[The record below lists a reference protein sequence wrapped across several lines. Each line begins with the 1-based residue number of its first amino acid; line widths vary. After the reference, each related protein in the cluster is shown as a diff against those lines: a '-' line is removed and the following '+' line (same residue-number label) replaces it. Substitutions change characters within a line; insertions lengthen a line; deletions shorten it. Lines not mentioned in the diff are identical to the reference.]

1 MTKIKPSPKIQAA
14 ILSFL
19 KDNKGTEMTR
29 KTISHALEIHK
40 RDFKIFEKSLNVL
53 VEQGA
58 IRRTKGH
65 TFVYEQ
71 LSRQTGELHLTRA
84 GYGFVEIE
92 GRDDDVFVARNNLN
106 TAFDRDIVEVQFYAK
121 SSGKR
126 QEAYITRIIKR
137 FREMIVGTYK
147 ETEYYHFV
155 TPDSTK
161 IYRDII
167 ITADESGK
175 AKDGQKVVVRFEGW
189 ESDQHNPEGVITDV
203 LGMPDDPGVDVVSV
217 AYNYNLPVYF
227 TKEVENEARKVAT
240 KISDAE
246 LVSRMDLRDLICFT
260 IDPEDAQDFDDA
272 VSLEEL
278 PNGNL
283 QLGVHIA
290 DVSHYVQA
298 DTVLDKEAYRRGT
311 SIYLVDRVIPMLPER
326 LSNDMCSLKPNVDRL
341 AFTCLMELDDDLNV
355 VDHTITPSVIHSR
368 KRFTYQEFQD
378 VYDNHSDNPLYPVI
392 KRMYALSKRLTTQR
406 FKDGSID
413 FDSPEVR
420 FILDEKGKPVD
431 VIPKKRLLSH
441 RLVEEFMLMANKT
454 VAHHVGLLKQYR
466 GGAPFLYRVHEK
478 PSDEKMLRFYN
489 FLKALKIPFKPVK
502 KISSKYFQEILASI
516 KGTNEETIIGEVAL
530 RSMMKAVYSEINIGH
545 FGLSFEDYTHFTS
558 PIRRYPDLIVHR
570 MLRLYAAEGVKDVKG
585 MRKRMHDIA
594 EHSSKRERLAVEA
607 ERESIKLKQV
617 EYIQKHI
624 GETFHGFI
632 SGVTSFGIFV
642 ELEDTYIEGLVQMAR
657 MSDDYYIYD
666 EVSYS
671 MTGRH
676 SGRHIRLGDK
686 VEIRVESVDLEKRE
700 VEFALL
706 EDPDFVPVAPVVQ
719 AGEKKEKSGRRR
731 RRKKK

>member
-1 MTKIKPSPKIQAA
+1 MKKIKPSPQIKAA
-14 ILSFL
+14 ILAYL
-19 KDNKGTEMTR
+19 KAHKGTAMTR
-29 KTISHALEIHK
+29 KTISHALEINK
-40 RDFKIFEKSLNVL
+40 KNFKVFEKSLNVL
-53 VEQGA
+53 VEEGA
-58 IRRTKGH
+58 IRRTRGH
-65 TFVYEQ
+65 TYVYEQ
-71 LSRQTGELHLTRA
+71 ISRQTGELHLTRA

-92 GRDDDVFVARNNLN
+92 GMDDDVFVARNNLN
-106 TAFDRDIVEVQFYAK
+106 TAFDRDIVEVQFYAR

-126 QEAYITRIIKR
+126 QEAYITRVVKR

-167 ITADESGK
+167 VTGDETGK
-175 AKDGQKVVVRFEGW
+175 AKNGQKVVVRFEGW
-189 ESDQHNPEGVITDV
+189 ESDQHNPEGVIIDV
-203 LGMPDDPGVDVVSV
+203 LGMPDDAGVDVVSV
-217 AYNYNLPVYF
+217 AYNYNLPVHF
-227 TKEVENEARKVAT
+227 DKQVEDAARKVAG
-240 KISDAE
+240 KISDQDIIGR
-246 LVSRMDLRDLICFT
+246 LDLRDLTCFT
-260 IDPEDAQDFDDA
+260 IDPVDARDFDDA

-290 DVSHYVQA
+290 DVSHYVQEGSI
-298 DTVLDKEAYRRGT
+298 LDKEACRRGT

-341 AFTCLMELDDDLNV
+341 AFTCLMEIDSNLNV
-355 VDHTITPSVIHSR
+355 VNHTINPSVIHSK
-368 KRFTYQEFQD
+368 KRFTYEEFQD
-378 VYDNHSDNPLYPVI
+378 VYDNHPENPLYPVV
-392 KRMYALSKRLTTQR
+392 KMMYGLSKRLTAQR
-406 FKDGSID
+406 MDAGSID
-413 FDSPEVR
+413 FETPEVR
-420 FILDEKGKPVD
+420 FVLDDKGKPVD
-431 VIPKKRLLSH
+431 VIPKKRLHSH

-454 VAHHVGLLKQYR
+454 VAHHVCSFKNYR
-466 GGAPFLYRVHEK
+466 GGAPFLFRIHEK
-478 PSDEKMLRFYN
+478 PSDEKMQRFYN
-489 FLKALKIPFKPVK
+489 FLKALNIPFKPAK
-502 KISSKYFQEILASI
+502 KISSKFFQGILNSI

-530 RSMMKAVYSEINIGH
+530 RSMMKAVYSEVNIGH
-545 FGLSFEDYTHFTS
+545 FGLSFAEYTHFTS

-570 MLRLYAAEGVKDVKG
+570 MLRKYAADAVKDVKG
-585 MRKRMHDIA
+585 MRKKMHDIA

-657 MSDDYYIYD
+657 MNDDYYIYD
-666 EVSYS
+666 EVTFS

-676 SGRHIRLGDK
+676 TGRHIRLGDK
-686 VEIRVESVDLEKRE
+686 VEIRVEAVDLEKRE
-700 VEFALL
+700 VDFTLL
-706 EDPDFVPVAPVVQ
+706 EDPDFVPAKV
-719 AGEKKEKSGRRR
+719 ETEDKKKKSSRRGK